1 MPKKPDAPVLLVRW
15 YDYTKWLLERVDSFP
30 KNQRFIFGTRL
41 ADTVLA
47 IMELLVEASY
57 SRTKLELLRRANVKI
72 EQLRW
77 MIRLAKDRAV
87 LMLWKKTAPDRPAPS
102 FIRRNQRK
110 IDAMIGI
117 MSKNQRLTKMQ

>member
-41 ADTVLA
+41 ADAVLG

-77 MIRLAKDRAV
+77 IIRLAKDRAV
-87 LMLWKKTAPDRPAPS
+87 LTPRQQKQKGS
-102 FIRRNQRK
+102 FRIFIYRNIRNDSFSAFRQFHASVAGFAR
-110 IDAMIGI
+110 
-117 MSKNQRLTKMQ
+117 

>member
-1 MPKKPDAPVLLVRW
+1 LLKLHATFFMPKKPDAPVLLVRW

-41 ADTVLA
+41 ADAVLG

-87 LMLWKKTAPDRPAPS
+87 LTPRQYEYSAEQLTECGRMLGGWMK
-102 FIRRNQRK
+102 QQ
-110 IDAMIGI
+110 G
-117 MSKNQRLTKMQ
+117 

>member
-41 ADTVLA
+41 LADTVLA

-57 SRTKLELLRRANVKI
+57 SRTKI